1 MFENPSEMEP
11 MFPKSTGP
19 LTDMAMEVHREAAA
33 LGESLHRV
41 TRKSITNLLR
51 HINSYYSNL
60 IEGHHTHPA
69 DIERAVRNEYDTD
82 TKNRALQELSLA
94 HIEVQKEIDYRLA
107 EEPDI
112 NICSTDFISWI
123 HGAFYKQVPDDFK
136 QIRDPETEEILLM
149 EPGDLRGR
157 LVEVGRHTPPLPNAL
172 TGFMERFNEAYEP
185 DTLHGPKKIIAI
197 AASHHR
203 LAWIHPFLDGNGRVT
218 RLFSHAYMKKANIE
232 SHGLWTI
239 SRGLAKRREDYTQF
253 LAVADA
259 SRRGDYDG
267 RGNLS
272 DQGLRE
278 FCEFFMDT
286 CLDQIRFMREL
297 LDLDNLQ
304 NRIVGYVDLRSQNMI
319 SGEEELRTEAKFI
332 LREVM
337 LRGKVPR
344 GEAKR
349 ITGLGER
356 TARSLVSQLEEEGL
370 ISSESHR
377 SPIEFNIPSKVVGYY
392 FPNLY
397 PEGMI

>member
-60 IEGHHTHPA
+60 IEGHHTLPS
-69 DIERAVRNEYDTD
+69 DIERAVRKEYDTD
-82 TKNRALQELSLA
+82 TQKRALQELSLA
-94 HIEVQKEIDYRLA
+94 HIEVQKEIDRRLA
-107 EEPDI
+107 EAPEL
-112 NICSTDFISWI
+112 NICSTEFICWI
-123 HGAFYKQVPDDFK
+123 HKAFYEQVPEDFK
-136 QIRDPETEEILLM
+136 RIEDPETDDILVM
-149 EPGDLRGR
+149 KPGQLRDR
-157 LVEVGRHTPPLPNAL
+157 LVEVGRHKPPFPDAL
-172 TGFMERFNEAYEP
+172 TGFMEKFNSAYEP
-185 DTLHGPKKIIAI
+185 DRLHGPPKIIAI

-203 LAWIHPFLDGNGRVT
+203 LAWIHPFLDGNGRVS

-239 SRGLAKRREDYTQF
+239 SRGLAKRRDDYTQF
-253 LAVADA
+253 LAVADS

-278 FCEFFMDT
+278 FCEFFLDT
-286 CLDQIRFMREL
+286 CLDQIKFMRGL